1 VLITGSVPLDF
12 SLYSSSCGN
21 GNSGKLTA
29 FINSGE
35 PPFNFYWS
43 DNVPNNPQQIQV
55 SGLTGGTYGI
65 TIVDNNGCSLLRNA
79 TITCTGNLT
88 SYQTYVMGS
97 EIFNISSPTKF
108 GLLQMLNEG
117 FYDLTLG
124 NERCDL
130 VSATFTAKVSVT
142 PLNLTTS
149 ETFFTTTS
157 LNIAPTDNQ
166 YYDTIKD
173 LLLSVPGVGNVTINA
188 LTNQITIETSR
199 GNDSL
204 NGQEI
209 IVDLIIEYD
218 IMCLN

>member
-1 VLITGSVPLDF
+1 
-12 SLYSSSCGN
+12 
-21 GNSGKLTA
+21 
-29 FINSGE
+29 
-35 PPFNFYWS
+35 
-43 DNVPNNPQQIQV
+43 
-55 SGLTGGTYGI
+55 
-65 TIVDNNGCSLLRNA
+65 
-79 TITCTGNLT
+79 
-88 SYQTYVMGS
+88 MGS